1 MTYYDDEWLAETL
14 EDEYESS
21 KSNYDNYT
29 PSPEEVYQRT
39 LERRQE
45 EGYFGSDWEE

>member
-14 EDEYESS
+14 ENEYQSS
-21 KSNYDNYT
+21 MNYDDYE
-29 PSPEEVYQRT
+29 PSPEEMYQRT